1 MKAIFLKEINSFF
14 SSTIGYLVIGVF
26 LVICGLFLWIFSGEF
41 NVLDQGFANLSP
53 FFLLAPWVFLFLIP
67 AITMR
72 SIAEEKKQG
81 TLEILLTLPITK
93 WQLILGKYFGA
104 FTLSVLALIPTLLYV
119 FTLYELGNPEGNID
133 LGVVAGSYAGLFFL
147 SATYTSI
154 GIFASSL
161 TENQIVSFILAVL
174 LCFLLYFGFEGI
186 SNFDIFKSEAYN
198 LEYLGLSYHY
208 KSISRGVIDTRDL
221 IYFIS
226 VIFLFL
232 SLTKLNLEKENK

>member
-1 MKAIFLKEINSFF
+1 MKAIFFKEINSFLYT
-14 SSTIGYLVIGVF
+14 TIGYLVVGIF
-26 LVICGLFLWIFSGEF
+26 LIVCGLFLWVFTGEF
-41 NVLDQGFANLSP
+41 NILDNGFANLSP

-81 TLEILLTLPITK
+81 TLEILLTQPITK
-93 WQLILGKYFGA
+93 WQLVLGKYFGA
-104 FTLSVLALIPTLLYV
+104 FALSILAIIPTLLYV
-119 FTLYELGNPEGNID
+119 YAISELGSTPGNYD
-133 LGVVAGSYAGLFFL
+133 LGVIIGSYAGLLLL

-161 TENQIVSFILAVL
+161 TENQIVSFILVVL
-174 LCFLLYFGFEGI
+174 LCFLLYFAFDGI
-186 SNFDIFKSEAYN
+186 SNLTIFNSETYGI
-198 LEYLGLSYHY
+198 EYLGLSYHY

-226 VIFLFL
+226 IIFLFL
-232 SLTKLNLEKENK
+232 SLTKFNLEKENK

>member
-1 MKAIFLKEINSFF
+1 MKAIFFKEINSFF
-14 SSTIGYLVIGVF
+14 SSTIGYLVVGIF
-26 LVICGLFLWIFSGEF
+26 LIVCGLFLWVFTGEF
-41 NVLDQGFANLSP
+41 NILDNGFANLSP

-81 TLEILLTLPITK
+81 TLEILLTQPITK
-93 WQLILGKYFGA
+93 WQLVLGKYFGA
-104 FTLSVLALIPTLLYV
+104 FALSILAIIPTLLYV
-119 FTLYELGNPEGNID
+119 YAISELGSTPGNYD
-133 LGVVAGSYAGLFFL
+133 LGVILGSYVGLLLL

-174 LCFLLYFGFEGI
+174 LCFLLYFAFDGI
-186 SNFDIFKSEAYN
+186 SNLAIFNSETYGI
-198 LEYLGLSYHY
+198 EYLGLSYHY

-226 VIFLFL
+226 IIFLFL
-232 SLTKLNLEKENK
+232 SLTKFNLEKENK

>member
-1 MKAIFLKEINSFF
+1 MKAIFFKEINSFF
-14 SSTIGYLVIGVF
+14 SSTIGYLVVGIF
-26 LVICGLFLWIFSGEF
+26 LIICGLFLWVFTGEF
-41 NVLDQGFANLSP
+41 NILDNGFANLSP

-81 TLEILLTLPITK
+81 TLETLLTQPITK
-93 WQLILGKYFGA
+93 WQLVLGKYFGA
-104 FTLSVLALIPTLLYV
+104 FALSILAIIPTLLYV
-119 FTLYELGNPEGNID
+119 YAISELGSTPSNYD
-133 LGVVAGSYAGLFFL
+133 LGVILGSYVGLLLL

-174 LCFLLYFGFEGI
+174 LCFLLYFAFDGI
-186 SNFDIFKSEAYN
+186 SNLAIFN
-198 LEYLGLSYHY
+198 LETYGIEYLGLSYHY

-226 VIFLFL
+226 IIFLFL
-232 SLTKLNLEKENK
+232 SLTKFNLEKENK